1 MGEICSFLQN
11 LKINFHTSS
20 LLSFSTHSLCTVV
33 PLAFFLL
40 FRCDEGTCHASASF
54 HIFPVGW
61 KLQRT
66 LPQVGR
72 IWKRRSPE
80 VGWKNLLKL
89 SAFCVHT
96 HSHQV
101 KQEESAMAEQ
111 REVIDIIVVIFHII
125 VQFVV
130 YLMFSMPLLNYQ
142 QAGWKTGQKSICS
155 RNSRVG

>member
-1 MGEICSFLQN
+1 MPCICFFSYISSRLEVAKN
-11 LKINFHTSS
+11 VTS
-20 LLSFSTHSLCTVV
+20 
-33 PLAFFLL
+33 
-40 FRCDEGTCHASASF
+40 
-54 HIFPVGW
+54 GW
-61 KLQRT
+61 KNLQ
-66 LPQVGR
+66 
-72 IWKRRSPE
+72 RRSPE

-96 HSHQV
+96 QSHQV

-130 YLMFSMPLLNYQ
+130 YLMFSMHLLNYQ
-142 QAGWKTGQKSICS
+142 QAGWKTGQESICS

>member
-1 MGEICSFLQN
+1 MRE
-11 LKINFHTSS
+11 
-20 LLSFSTHSLCTVV
+20 
-33 PLAFFLL
+33 LALHLL
-40 FRCDEGTCHASASF
+40 FFIYFQAAGSCKERY
-54 HIFPVGW
+54 
-61 KLQRT
+61 LR
-66 LPQVGR
+66 LVGR
-72 IWKRRSPE
+72 ICKEGHLSLD
-80 VGWKNLLKL
+80 LLKL

-111 REVIDIIVVIFHII
+111 REVIDIIVVTFHII

-142 QAGWKTGQKSICS
+142 QAGWKTGQESICS